1 MSASDDTAR
10 PATRTTEI
18 TLVTGERRCVEGA
31 ANEVERSILDAARG
45 SILQFAWFTEADTQ
59 DALGVNPEHV
69 VALRAGGS
77 RTTLDVRA
85 SES

>member
-18 TLVTGERRCVEGA
+18 TLVTGERRHVEGDA
-31 ANEVERSILDAARG
+31 KEVERSILDAARG
-45 SILQFAWFTEADTQ
+45 SILQFAWFIEADTQ

-69 VALRAGGS
+69 VALRAAGA
-77 RTTLDVRA
+77 RTTP
-85 SES
+85 